1 MRPQRREKGHLK
13 ISEKCIPRR
22 RSKMCK
28 ALEAQK
34 IGEYQNAVEAEK
46 RLASSEARAEA
57 KQSRALREHL
67 GLLVD
72 AGGGLHGGEQYDL
85 IYALRLQGWRLCKQ
99 QRAEWPERRQNGML
113 RCYCGRS
120 GATCR

>member
-13 ISEKCIPRR
+13 ISEKRIPRR

-28 ALEAQK
+28 ALEVQK
-34 IGEYQNAVEAEK
+34 VGEYQNAVEAEK

-57 KQSRALREHL
+57 KQSRALRARL

-85 IYALRLQGWRLCKQ
+85 IYALGLQGWRLCKQ
-99 QRAEWPERRQNGML
+99 QRAEWPERRQNGTL
-113 RCYCGRS
+113 RCYCGCS

>member
-13 ISEKCIPRR
+13 ISEKRIARR

-34 IGEYQNAVEAEK
+34 VGEYQNAVEAEK

-57 KQSRALREHL
+57 RV
-67 GLLVD
+67 G
-72 AGGGLHGGEQYDL
+72 
-85 IYALRLQGWRLCKQ
+85 
-99 QRAEWPERRQNGML
+99 P
-113 RCYCGRS
+113 
-120 GATCR
+120 

>member
-57 KQSRALREHL
+57 KQSRALRERL

-85 IYALRLQGWRLCKQ
+85 IYALLLFAIPWTVAYQTPLSMEFSTQKYWG
-99 QRAEWPERRQNGML
+99 G
-113 RCYCGRS
+113 
-120 GATCR
+120 